1 MTHIMRKAL
10 LFPKA
15 RKTKEIGG
23 RLRDSVGVEEE
34 ILDVGK
40 LWNGE
45 SEKGELVV
53 LLLENYPEQFSS
65 PVLNNQFRLKI

>member
-1 MTHIMRKAL
+1 M
-10 LFPKA
+10 FPKA
-15 RKTKEIGG
+15 GKTKEIGG
-23 RLRDSVGVEEE
+23 RLRDRVGVEEE

-53 LLLENYPEQFSS
+53 VLRENYPEQFSS
-65 PVLNNQFRLKI
+65 PVWNNQFRLKI